1 VEHPFEDVWDRLDDH
16 ERSLLLEQRGTHPV
30 PADVAAV
37 LIRLAVVLEPQP
49 GLFPA
54 PVHWPPG
61 FRDFLADKAAVI
73 GEDPECE

>member
-1 VEHPFEDVWDRLDDH
+1 MPT
-16 ERSLLLEQRGTHPV
+16 G
-30 PADVAAV
+30 VAAV
-37 LIRLAVVLEPQP
+37 LIRLAVVWAQR